1 MSVQFLV
8 NGIHEDGSPGLV
20 AVSEKEW
27 QEIIEQNASLPKEKR
42 RYFYRDLI
50 FDGKEKDYII
60 MEVPKTTLRK
70 WNNQDNG
77 HYRNLSFQKNYTFLS
92 LDTLIQEGS
101 SDLVSDVSIEEH
113 AIANITIDELRTS
126 LKSKQIWMIDLLEL
140 YLAGEE
146 KTAIQFL
153 MDQYK
158 FGRSTAFY
166 NKQRFEI
173 YVKNF
178 F

>member
-1 MSVQFLV
+1 MVG
-8 NGIHEDGSPGLV
+8 NTP
-20 AVSEKEW
+20 W
-27 QEIIEQNASLPKEKR
+27 
-42 RYFYRDLI
+42 
-50 FDGKEKDYII
+50 
-60 MEVPKTTLRK
+60 TLSNVI
-70 WNNQDNG
+70 W
-77 HYRNLSFQKNYTFLS
+77 LLS

-126 LKSKQIWMIDLLEL
+126 LKSKPIWMIDLLEL

>member
-8 NGIHEDGSPGLV
+8 NGFHPDGSAGLI
-20 AVSEKEW
+20 AISEKEW
-27 QEIIEQNASLPKEKR
+27 QEIIEQNAHLPKEER
-42 RYFYRDLI
+42 RHFYKDLI
-50 FDGKEKDYII
+50 FDGNEKDYII
-60 MEVPKTTLRK
+60 MEVPKAILRK

-77 HYRNLSFQKNYTFLS
+77 RYRNLAFRKNYTFLS

-101 SDLVSDVSIEEH
+101 GDLVSDHSIEEH

-126 LKSKQIWMIDLLEL
+126 LKSKPMWMVDLLEL

-173 YVKNF
+173 FVKNF

>member
-1 MSVQFLV
+1 MSVQFLI
-8 NGIHEDGSPGLV
+8 NGIHPDGSPGLI

-27 QEIIEQNASLPKEKR
+27 QGIIEQNAHLPKEER

-50 FDGKEKDYII
+50 FDGNEKDYII
-60 MEVPKTTLRK
+60 MEVPKAILRK

-77 HYRNLSFQKNYTFLS
+77 HYRNLAFQKNYVFLS

-101 SDLVSDVSIEEH
+101 SDLVSDVSIEEY
-113 AIANITIDELRTS
+113 AIANITIDVLRAS
-126 LKSKQIWMIDLLEL
+126 LKSKPKWMTGLLEL

-158 FGRSTAFY
+158 FGRSTAFC

-173 YVKNF
+173 FVKNF
-178 F
+178 L